1 MATLLQRLGL
11 AAARRAWIVIAIW
24 LVVVAGAG
32 GAFAV
37 AGGSLASTFAISGT
51 PAQNVADQLQA
62 SLPEADSGTGQVVFT
77 TSDGSA
83 FTAEQQAGI
92 TAALTAAD
100 GTAGV
105 SSSINPFQT
114 EADRQAQA
122 AQLADAATQL
132 SAGSTQLEQ
141 SQEQLDAAKAQ
152 LTAAGDS
159 APAGAAD
166 QLAQQQA
173 TLDTAKTELAANQAK
188 ADAGQRL
195 LDAAAK
201 IQTVSTDN
209 STAVATV
216 VFDKPTADVTPE
228 AKEAAVDAI
237 DGTSIPGVD
246 VNYSSSMTSITI
258 GVSAGEIIGILI
270 AAIVLFV
277 MLGTLVAAGLPLVS
291 SFIGVGVGALGVL
304 AFSGVVSM
312 SSATITLG
320 LMLGLAV
327 GIDYSLFILN
337 RHRRQLR
344 DGIPLR
350 ESIGL
355 ANGTSGNAVMFAG
368 ITVIIALAALNVT
381 GIGFLGLMGT
391 AGAVVVAIAVLVA
404 LTLTPALMSLAGL
417 RVLPKKER
425 AALGAKKH
433 AAPEHVGEH
442 VAGRV
447 GRTGG
452 AAAGRDG
459 RSKKG
464 APGSSTLATR
474 HPVLILAAG
483 IIALLIVAIPALSM
497 RLALPDGKSQPT
509 ESTEYKAYTAI
520 DNAFGAGVNGAIIV
534 VANLPTVADDA
545 ALTSLEADVADRLLT
560 VQNVVAAAPAGAS
573 TDNRTVIFQVI
584 PSEGP
589 SAASTEQVVKDL
601 RDLSASVDSSLGVTL
616 GVTGLTAINID
627 ISAKLADALP
637 VYLVIVLGL
646 SILIMILVFRSI
658 AVPLVATTG
667 FLLTVLA
674 TFGAV
679 TAVYQ
684 WGWLGFLFGIHDPAP
699 ILSFLPILLIG
710 IIFGLAM
717 DYQLF
722 LTSGMREAH
731 VHGMAARPAVNAGL
745 RTARPVVIAAGIIMI
760 SVFGGFVFG
769 DLVEAR
775 VIGFGLAIGVLV
787 DAFVVRLLLVPAA
800 MHLLGEAAWW
810 MPRWLDRITPDVD
823 VEGAKLERTA
833 LGDGAGPESTET
845 GQLKVP
851 VGA

>member
-11 AAARRAWIVIAIW
+11 AAARRAWLVIIVW
-24 LVVVAGAG
+24 VVVLAGAG
-32 GAFAV
+32 GAFLI
-37 AGGSLASTFAISGT
+37 AGGSLATTFAISGT

-77 TSDGSA
+77 TNDGSA
-83 FTAEQQAGI
+83 FTADQQAGI
-92 TAALTAAD
+92 TTALTAAD
-100 GTAGV
+100 DTSGV
-105 SSSINPFQT
+105 SSIVNPFQT
-114 EADRQAQA
+114 EADRAAQK

-132 SAGSTQLEQ
+132 AAGATQLDQ
-141 SQEQLDAAKAQ
+141 GQAQHDTAKAQ
-152 LTAAGDS
+152 LAAAGAD
-159 APAGAAD
+159 APAGAAE
-166 QLAQQQA
+166 QLAAQQT
-173 TLDTAKTELAANQAK
+173 TLDTARTELTANQAK

-201 IQTVSTDN
+201 IQTVSSDN

-216 VFDKPTADVTPE
+216 VFDKPTADITAE
-228 AKEAAVDAI
+228 DKKAAVDAI
-237 DGTSIPGVD
+237 DGTAIPGVD
-246 VNYSSSMTSITI
+246 ANYSASMTSISI
-258 GVSAGEIIGILI
+258 GVSAGEIVGILI
-270 AAIVLFV
+270 AAIVLFI

-291 SFIGVGVGALGVL
+291 SFVGVGVGALGVL

-312 SSATITLG
+312 SSATVTLG

-344 DGIPLR
+344 EGIPLR

-433 AAPEHVGEH
+433 AAPDHEGEH
-442 VAGRV
+442 VARRSARAERAGQKRS
-447 GRTGG
+447 
-452 AAAGRDG
+452 AA
-459 RSKKG
+459 
-464 APGSSTLATR
+464 SSTLATR

-509 ESTEYKAYTAI
+509 QSTEYKAYTAI
-520 DNAFGAGVNGAIIV
+520 DTAFGAGVNGAIIV
-534 VANLPTVADDA
+534 VANLPTVADEA
-545 ALTSLEADVADRLLT
+545 PLTSLEADVADQLLT
-560 VQNVVAAAPAGAS
+560 VDNVVAAAPAGAS

-601 RDLSASVDSSLGVTL
+601 RDLSPSVDSALGVTL

-637 VYLVIVLGL
+637 IYLVIVLGL

-658 AVPLVATTG
+658 AVPFIATAG

-823 VEGAKLERTA
+823 VEGAKLERA
-833 LGDGAGPESTET
+833 AEAPGGESTET
-845 GQLKVP
+845 GQHRVL
-851 VGA
+851 VGS

>member
-11 AAARRAWIVIAIW
+11 AAARRAWVVIAIW
-24 LVVVAGAG
+24 VVVLAGAG

-62 SLPEADSGTGQVVFT
+62 SLPAADSGTGQVVFS

-83 FTAEQQAGI
+83 FTADQQAGI
-92 TAALTAAD
+92 TAALTAAG
-100 GTAGV
+100 GTQGV
-105 SSSINPFQT
+105 SSTINPFQT
-114 EADRQAQA
+114 EAERAAQQT
-122 AQLADAATQL
+122 QLADAAAQL
-132 SAGSTQLEQ
+132 SAGQAQLDQ
-141 SQEQLDAAKAQ
+141 GQAQLDAARAQ
-152 LTAAGDS
+152 LAAAGAN

-173 TLDTAKTELAANQAK
+173 TLDTAKTELATNQAK

-201 IQTVSTDN
+201 IQTVSSDN
-209 STAVATV
+209 ATAVATI

-228 AKEAAVDAI
+228 DKQGAIDAI
-237 DGTSIPGVD
+237 DANPVLGVD
-246 VNYSSSMTSITI
+246 ANFSASMTSVTV
-258 GVSAGEIIGILI
+258 GVSAGEIVGILI
-270 AAIVLFV
+270 AAIVLFI
-277 MLGTLVAAGLPLVS
+277 MLGTLIAAGLPLLS

-312 SSATITLG
+312 SSATVTLG

-344 DGIPLR
+344 EGVPAR

-368 ITVIIALAALNVT
+368 ITVIIALVALNVT

-391 AGAVVVAIAVLVA
+391 AGAVVVAVAVLVA
-404 LTLTPALMSLAGL
+404 LTLTPAMMSLAGL

-425 AALGAKKH
+425 AALGAQKH
-433 AAPEHVGEH
+433 AAAAHRGEH
-442 VAGRV
+442 VAV
-447 GRTGG
+447 H
-452 AAAGRDG
+452 AGQSAHSAK
-459 RSKKG
+459 RS
-464 APGSSTLATR
+464 APGSTLATR
-474 HPVLILAAG
+474 HPILLLAAG
-483 IIALLIVAIPALSM
+483 IIALLIVTIPALSM

-560 VQNVVAAAPAGAS
+560 VDNVVAAAPAGAS
-573 TDNRTVIFQVI
+573 TDSRTVIFQVI

-601 RDLSASVDSSLGVTL
+601 RNLSASVDSSLGVTL

-637 VYLVIVLGL
+637 IYLVIVLGL

-658 AVPLVATTG
+658 AVPFIATAG

-731 VHGMAARPAVNAGL
+731 VHGMAARSAVNAGL
-745 RTARPVVIAAGIIMI
+745 RSARPVVIAAGIIMI

-787 DAFVVRLLLVPAA
+787 DAFIVRLLLVPAA

-810 MPRWLDRITPDVD
+810 MPRWLDRIMPDVD
-823 VEGAKLERTA
+823 VEGAKLERA
-833 LGDGAGPESTET
+833 AAAGPAAAGPPPRPS
-845 GQLKVP
+845 GRRVRRP
-851 VGA
+851 AS

>member
-11 AAARRAWIVIAIW
+11 AAARRAWVVIAIW
-24 LVVVAGAG
+24 VVVLAGAG

-62 SLPEADSGTGQVVFT
+62 SLPAADSGTGQVVFS

-83 FTAEQQAGI
+83 FTADQQAGI
-92 TAALTAAD
+92 TAALTAAA
-100 GTAGV
+100 GTEGV
-105 SSSINPFQT
+105 SSTINPFQT
-114 EADRQAQA
+114 EADRAAQQ
-122 AQLADAATQL
+122 AQLADGAAQL
-132 SAGSTQLEQ
+132 SAGQAQLDAGQ
-141 SQEQLDAAKAQ
+141 AQLDAAKAQ
-152 LTAAGDS
+152 LAAAGDN

-166 QLAQQQA
+166 QLAQQQT
-173 TLDTAKTELAANQAK
+173 TLDTAKTELATNQAK

-195 LDAAAK
+195 LAAAAR
-201 IQTVSTDN
+201 IQTVSSDN
-209 STAVATV
+209 ATAVATI
-216 VFDKPTADVTPE
+216 VFDKPTADVTPDDKQG
-228 AKEAAVDAI
+228 AIDAI
-237 DGTSIPGVD
+237 DASPIAGVAA
-246 VNYSSSMTSITI
+246 NYSASMTSVTV
-258 GVSAGEIIGILI
+258 GVSAGEIVGILI
-270 AAIVLFV
+270 AAIVLFI
-277 MLGTLVAAGLPLVS
+277 MLGTLIAAGLPLLS

-312 SSATITLG
+312 SSATVTLG

-344 DGIPLR
+344 EGIPVR

-368 ITVIIALAALNVT
+368 ITVIIALVALNVT

-391 AGAVVVAIAVLVA
+391 AGAVVVAVAVLVA

-425 AALGAKKH
+425 AALGAQKH
-433 AAPEHVGEH
+433 AAAEHTGEH
-442 VAGRV
+442 VA
-447 GRTGG
+447 
-452 AAAGRDG
+452 AGRPS
-459 RSKKG
+459 RSSRRT
-464 APGSSTLATR
+464 APGSTLATR
-474 HPVLILAAG
+474 HPILILAAG

-520 DNAFGAGVNGAIIV
+520 DDAFGAGVNGAIIV

-545 ALTSLEADVADRLLT
+545 ALTSLEADVAERLLT
-560 VQNVVAAAPAGAS
+560 VDNVVAAAPAGAS

-584 PSEGP
+584 PSDGP

-601 RDLSASVDSSLGVTL
+601 RNLSASVDSSLGVTL

-637 VYLVIVLGL
+637 IYLVIVLGL

-658 AVPLVATTG
+658 AVPFVATAG

-722 LTSGMREAH
+722 LTSAMREAH
-731 VHGMAARPAVNAGL
+731 VHGMAARSAVNAGL
-745 RTARPVVIAAGIIMI
+745 RSARPVVIAAGIIMI

-787 DAFVVRLLLVPAA
+787 DAFIVRLLLMPAA

-810 MPRWLDRITPDVD
+810 MP
-823 VEGAKLERTA
+823 
-833 LGDGAGPESTET
+833 
-845 GQLKVP
+845 
-851 VGA
+851 

>member
-11 AAARRAWIVIAIW
+11 ASAKRAWIVIAVW
-24 LVVVAGAG
+24 AVVLGGVGTAFLVG
-32 GAFAV
+32 G
-37 AGGSLASTFAISGT
+37 GTLASTFSISGT

-62 SLPEADSGTGQVVFT
+62 SLPDADRGTGQVVFS

-83 FTAEQQAGI
+83 FSSDQQADIGDAL
-92 TAALTAAD
+92 AAAAATPGVNSTIDPFDTESERQARQAELTAA
-100 GTAGV
+100 
-105 SSSINPFQT
+105 
-114 EADRQAQA
+114 A
-122 AQLADAATQL
+122 AQLAAL
-132 SAGSTQLEQ
+132 PSSA
-141 SQEQLDAAKAQ
+141 DVA
-152 LTAAGDS
+152 
-159 APAGAAD
+159 
-166 QLAQQQA
+166 AQQAQV
-173 TLDTAKTELAANQAK
+173 TD
-188 ADAGQRL
+188 GQRL

-201 IQTVSTDN
+201 IQTVSSDN
-209 STAVATV
+209 TTAVATI
-216 VFDKPTADVTPE
+216 VFDKTTADVTPDD
-228 AKEAAVDAI
+228 KQAAIDAI

-246 VNYSSSMTSITI
+246 VNYSASMTSVTVGI
-258 GVSAGEIIGILI
+258 SAGEIVGVLI
-270 AAIVLFV
+270 AAIVLFI
-277 MLGTLVAAGLPLVS
+277 MLGSLIAAGLPLLS

-312 SSATITLG
+312 SSATVTLG

-344 DGIPLR
+344 AGVPVR

-391 AGAVVVAIAVLVA
+391 AGAVCVAIAVLVA

-417 RVLPKKER
+417 RVLPKKQR
-425 AALGAKKH
+425 ASLGGQKH
-433 AAPEHVGEH
+433 AATPDHAPAEH
-442 VAGRV
+442 A
-447 GRTGG
+447 
-452 AAAGRDG
+452 
-459 RSKKG
+459 KG
-464 APGSSTLATR
+464 QAKEGTLATR
-474 HPVLILAAG
+474 HPILILVAG
-483 IIALLIVAIPALSM
+483 VIALLIVAVPALSM
-497 RLALPDGKSQPT
+497 RLALPDGKSQPAD
-509 ESTEYKAYTAI
+509 STEYKAYSQI
-520 DNAFGAGVNGAIIV
+520 DDAFGAGMNGAIIV
-534 VANLPTVADDA
+534 VANLPATTDAA
-545 ALTSLEADVADRLLT
+545 ALTGLEADVADQLLAVT
-560 VQNVVAAAPAGAS
+560 NVVAAAPAGAS
-573 TDNRTVIFQVI
+573 ADNRTVIFQVI
-584 PSEGP
+584 PSDGP
-589 SAASTEQVVKDL
+589 SAASTEQVVTDL
-601 RDLSASVDSSLGVTL
+601 RGLSNALDDQLGVTI

-637 VYLVIVLGL
+637 IYLVIVLGL

-658 AVPLVATTG
+658 AVPVIATAG

-722 LTSGMREAH
+722 ITSGMREAH
-731 VHGMAARPAVNAGL
+731 VHGMEARKAVNAGL
-745 RTARPVVIAAGIIMI
+745 RTARPVVIAAGIIMV

-775 VIGFGLAIGVLV
+775 TIGFGLAVGVLV
-787 DAFVVRLLLVPAA
+787 DAFVVRLLLIPAA
-800 MHLLGEAAWW
+800 MHLLGEKAWGL
-810 MPRWLDRITPDVD
+810 PRWLDRITPDVD
-823 VEGAKLERTA
+823 VEGAQLERF
-833 LGDGAGPESTET
+833 DEHPEERDLST
-845 GQLKVP
+845 LVS
-851 VGA
+851 V

>member
-1 MATLLQRLGL
+1 MAKLLQRLGL
-11 AAARRAWIVIAIW
+11 ASARRAWIVIAVW
-24 LVVVAGAG
+24 VVILAGAG
-32 GAFAV
+32 TAFLV
-37 AGGSLASTFAISGT
+37 AGGSLASTFSISGT

-62 SLPEADSGTGQVVFT
+62 SLPDADRGTGQVVFT

-83 FTAEQQAGI
+83 FTTEQQTDIA
-92 TAALTAAD
+92 TALTAA
-100 GTAGV
+100 GATPGV
-105 SSSINPFQT
+105 SSTIDPFQT
-114 EADRQAQA
+114 AADRQAQQTKLTDAA
-122 AQLADAATQL
+122 AQLTTASAQLAAGQ
-132 SAGSTQLEQ
+132 A
-141 SQEQLDAAKAQ
+141 QLDQAKAQ
-152 LTAAGDS
+152 LQAAGAN
-159 APAGAAD
+159 APTGAAD

-173 TLDTAKTELAANQAK
+173 TLDQNKTTLEAQQAQVS
-188 ADAGQRL
+188 DGQRL
-195 LDAAAK
+195 GSAAAK
-201 IQTVSTDN
+201 LQTVSSDN
-209 STAVATV
+209 ATAVATV
-216 VFDKPTADVTPE
+216 VFSKPTADVTPDE
-228 AKEAAVDAI
+228 KTAAVNAI
-237 DGTSIPGVD
+237 NATSIPGV
-246 VNYSSSMTSITI
+246 VENYSASMSSVTV
-258 GVSAGEIIGILI
+258 GVSAGEIAGIVI
-270 AAIVLFV
+270 AAIVLFI
-277 MLGTLVAAGLPLVS
+277 MLGSLVAAGLPLLS

-312 SSATITLG
+312 SSATVTLG

-344 DGIPLR
+344 AGVPLQ

-368 ITVIIALAALNVT
+368 ITVIIALAALNIT

-391 AGAVVVAIAVLVA
+391 AGAIVVAIAVLVA
-404 LTLTPALMSLAGL
+404 LTFTPALMSLAGL

-425 AALGAKKH
+425 AALGTQKH
-433 AAPEHVGEH
+433 AAAAAPHEAPEH
-442 VAGRV
+442 A
-447 GRTGG
+447 
-452 AAAGRDG
+452 
-459 RSKKG
+459 KKASREG
-464 APGSSTLATR
+464 TLATR
-474 HPVLILAAG
+474 HPVIILAAG

-509 ESTEYKAYTAI
+509 DSTEYIAYTDI
-520 DNAFGAGVNGAIIV
+520 DKAFGAGTNGAIIV
-534 VANLPTVADDA
+534 VANLPTTTSDQ
-545 ALTSLEADVADRLLT
+545 ALTSLEAKVADKLLA
-560 VQNVVAAAPAGAS
+560 VNNVVAAAPAGAS
-573 TDNRTVIFQVI
+573 ADNRTVIFQVI
-584 PSEGP
+584 PSDGP

-601 RDLSASVDSSLGVTL
+601 RDLSGSLDNQLGVTI

-637 VYLVIVLGL
+637 LYLVIVLGL

-658 AVPLVATTG
+658 AVPLIATTG

-684 WGWLGFLFGIHDPAP
+684 WGWLGFIFGIHDPAP

-722 LTSGMREAH
+722 ITSGMREAH
-731 VHGMAARPAVNAGL
+731 VHGMPARKAVNAGL
-745 RTARPVVIAAGIIMI
+745 RTARPVVVAAGIIMI

-800 MHLLGEAAWW
+800 MHLLGEKAWW
-810 MPRWLDRITPDVD
+810 LPRWLDRITPDVD
-823 VEGAKLERTA
+823 VEGAKLERSEEPTESGEPRA
-833 LGDGAGPESTET
+833 L
-845 GQLKVP
+845 
-851 VGA
+851 VGAR